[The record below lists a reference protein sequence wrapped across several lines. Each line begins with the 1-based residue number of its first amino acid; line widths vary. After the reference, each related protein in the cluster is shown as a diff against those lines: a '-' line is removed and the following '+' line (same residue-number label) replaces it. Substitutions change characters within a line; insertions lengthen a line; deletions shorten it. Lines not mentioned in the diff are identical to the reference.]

1 MAIESDFENN
11 NDLIA
16 AAEAADD
23 VNYWLYSPGEQA
35 NKWDEFYEQ
44 GIMAIGWSDLGSLRK
59 YKSQQEMREA
69 LQDTYNTNSSRNDAR
84 AVWDFS
90 KEIYEG
96 DIVFVKRGRTEIL
109 GRGIVRSKYYYDR
122 KRKEYRHSR
131 EVKWVNKGLWHV
143 TGRYLALKTLT
154 NITNDE
160 DQVKMLKQLFSKEK
174 PAVSGLEDA
183 EKDGENLQAG
193 QDELPEYNTELNTE
207 EESYSTNVNK
217 SLTLG
222 ITSIGDL
229 LLENKI
235 TQIDNGEKIVSL
247 KNIRLKIPVYQRPYK
262 WTAKNAN
269 QLLDDIEEAM
279 TANKEVYRVGTLIL
293 HKERADKKSSS
304 TGSDK
309 IVYNIVDGQQR
320 TITFSL
326 LLEVLQEDSIDFL
339 KQKLVYNAYNLQ
351 NVTRNYHAL
360 KIRLDKVKDEK
371 EKEEL
376 LAYIKNQCQLIVV
389 ITEDQSEAFQ
399 FFDSQNARGKALYP
413 HDLLKAFHL
422 REMSDVDVTETEHV
436 VGIWENLNQRELA
449 ILFKEYLYR
458 LKEWIKGNRPD
469 ELTEHNIEIFKG
481 ITAKDKH
488 PFAQFYKGAYA
499 YADDLNRS
507 HAMFVTGHQKLT
519 PFQINAP
526 VIAGKPFFDFTK
538 HYFDILADIQNN
550 DKYEGYF
557 INDNEIVK
565 TLDLFKNG
573 TGNRI
578 TRLLFDTAILLYV
591 DRFCP
596 NIPSKSDLDYLDQ
609 FVIYAFIW
617 AYSLRAQY
625 KNVGWLVAQ
634 NYVMETVSKDN
645 VVNGFNIYKI
655 ISDSDTPSSLL
666 SKLARKINP
675 LPKDVAAY
683 KNIKK
688 RNMDFDAKDNEK
700 YQHYLHFF
708 KQYNYWQPK

>member
-1 MAIESDFENN
+1 MEDTGKLTLEPDFENN
-11 NDLIA
+11 TD
-16 AAEAADD
+16 EDTH
-23 VNYWLYSPGEQA
+23 YWLYSPGEQA
-35 NKWDEFYEQ
+35 DMWEEFYEQ
-44 GIMAIGWSDLGSLRK
+44 GIMAIGWYDLGSLNK
-59 YKSQQEMREA
+59 YGSKQEIKDR
-69 LQDTYNTNSSRNDAR
+69 LQELYGTSSKNDAL
-84 AVWDFS
+84 ALWEFCNVM
-90 KEIYEG
+90 EEG
-96 DIVFVKRGRTEIL
+96 DIVFVKRGRSEIL
-109 GRGIVRSKYYYDR
+109 GRGVVISDYFFDR
-122 KRKEYRHSR
+122 QRKEYRNVR
-131 EVKWVNKGLWHV
+131 KVKWEVKGNWLVDRV
-143 TGRYLALKTLT
+143 LALKTLT
-154 NITNDE
+154 DITWYE
-160 DQVKMLKQLFSKEK
+160 DQVDMLEQLFSKEESD
-174 PAVSGLEDA
+174 VSVSEDT
-183 EKDGENLQAG
+183 EEGSVYLQAE
-193 QDELPEYNTELNTE
+193 QDTTQGYFAAPDTE
-207 EESYSTNVNK
+207 EDYSTSVNK

-222 ITSIGDL
+222 ITTIGDL

-235 TQIDNGEKIVSL
+235 SKIKKGEKIVSL
-247 KNIRLKIPVYQRPYK
+247 DNIKLKIPVYQRPYK

-269 QLLDDIEEAM
+269 QLLDDIEEALK
-279 TANKEVYRVGTLIL
+279 ANKEVYRVGTLIL
-293 HKERADKKSSS
+293 HKEKIDKKSSS
-304 TGSDK
+304 TGSDN
-309 IVYNIVDGQQR
+309 IIYNIVDGQQR

-326 LLEVLQEDSIDFL
+326 LLKVLQDVPIAFL
-339 KQKLVYNAYNLQ
+339 QQKLAYNAFNLQ
-351 NVTRNYHAL
+351 NVTKNYYAL
-360 KIRLDKVKDEK
+360 KLRLDKVKDEK

-376 LAYIKNQCQLIVV
+376 LTYIKNQCELIVV
-389 ITEDQSEAFQ
+389 ITEDPSDAFQ

-422 REMSDVDVTETEHV
+422 REMSDVDATETESV
-436 VGIWENLNQRELA
+436 VKIWENLNQKELA
-449 ILFKEYLYR
+449 VLFKEYLYR
-458 LKEWIKGNRPD
+458 LKEWVKGNRPD
-469 ELTEHNIEIFKG
+469 ELTEHNIDIFKG

-488 PFAQFYKGAYA
+488 PFAQFYKGAFA

-507 HAMFVTGHQKLT
+507 HAMFVTGNQKLT

-565 TLDLFKNG
+565 TLDLYKNG

-596 NIPSKSDLDYLDQ
+596 NIPTKSDLDYLDQ

-666 SKLARKINP
+666 SKLVRKINP

-683 KNIKK
+683 KN
-688 RNMDFDAKDNEK
+688 NMDIDAKEDEI
-700 YQHYLHFF
+700 YTHYLHYF